1 MKIHPKLRTLL
12 VLILNFILLFALYQL
27 LLRAESVVGMY
38 LYLIAAAV
46 LSVVYYVINRGFGK
60 PITDPALLPEEWSYK
75 EKCDYV
81 DLVNSRHE
89 KAKKLLFCL
98 LPVSFMPKNP
108 SNQNPRLAYNAN
120 KGAKQNGYTASFKI
134 LHK

>member
-1 MKIHPKLRTLL
+1 MKIHPKVRTLL

-81 DLVNSRHE
+81 ELVKSRHE
-89 KAKKLLFCL
+89 KAKKLLLWLFPLIAVL
-98 LPVSFMPKNP
+98 LIDVAEVFLLDNFRGLFS
-108 SNQNPRLAYNAN
+108 
-120 KGAKQNGYTASFKI
+120 
-134 LHK
+134 